1 MATPLFRIWTRKFD
15 FTRIRWWLIRGRRR
29 FYKPRPPKKYVYL
42 RRKKDYLLTPLMDIV
57 LQQYHYGFST
67 LKSFKCFLERNTSK
81 LGGGRLVTF
90 GIEGMLANQLYRS
103 GLVTN
108 IRHGYILVKSG
119 GVIVNKQRV
128 RNPRRVLIRS
138 EEHTSELQSH

>member
-1 MATPLFRIWTRKFD
+1 MWIRKFD
-15 FTRIRWWLIRGRRR
+15 FTRIRWLRRGRRR

-67 LKSFKCFLERNTSK
+67 LKSFKYFLERNMSK
-81 LGGGRLVTF
+81 LGGPKLTSF
-90 GIEGMLANQLYRS
+90 GIEGMLANQLCRS

-108 IRHGYILVKSG
+108 I
-119 GVIVNKQRV
+119 
-128 RNPRRVLIRS
+128 
-138 EEHTSELQSH
+138 